1 MSNEHSK
8 RDHRVMIQG
17 PDGQRLDVPHGAS
30 LPAGFSEPGGGCV
43 IGPKTAGPHGTA
55 ILENASPRSSG
66 PTGTMFLEDAPPNSV
81 AAHSLPFDG
90 PSGDVLSN
98 DVSRAFTELAS
109 AVFRANDA
117 STMRYARS
125 LVDEFERKFI
135 LHSNKTMVG
144 HPVEERAL
152 YAHALESLKF
162 QLNNWSMFDRMFGE
176 LANELR
182 EVRDEPQYLS
192 ELNGMRRVVE
202 ERISYMSL
210 MKGWPPMHLLI
221 RDYRGLLRE
230 TEERIAAL
238 VIRESERR
246 ASTRSW
252 LGRCMDWIKGIS
264 D

>member
-1 MSNEHSK
+1 
-8 RDHRVMIQG
+8 MIQG
-17 PDGQRLDVPHGAS
+17 SDGQRLDVPHEAS

-43 IGPKTAGPHGTA
+43 IGPKIAGPTGTA
-55 ILENASPRSSG
+55 ILEDTSP
-66 PTGTMFLEDAPPNSV
+66 L
-81 AAHSLPFDG
+81 
-90 PSGDVLSN
+90 GDVLSN

-252 LGRCMDWIKGIS
+252 FGRCIDWIKSIS